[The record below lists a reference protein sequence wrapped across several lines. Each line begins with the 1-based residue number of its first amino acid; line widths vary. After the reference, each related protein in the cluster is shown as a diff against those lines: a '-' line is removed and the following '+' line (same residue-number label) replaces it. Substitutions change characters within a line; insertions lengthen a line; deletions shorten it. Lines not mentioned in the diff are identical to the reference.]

1 MYKKNKNFTEIAQ
14 KFMIE
19 SVKNKYSYNFSWL
32 SRPIIQY
39 PQDIINIQE
48 LIWDLKPDCIIETGI
63 AHGGSVIFN
72 ASLLCLLELEN
83 AINENDVFD
92 HTNPLR
98 KVYAVDID
106 IREHNLNEINNHFL
120 KNRIELF
127 EGSSIDKKIFNKIK
141 ESVRGFKKI
150 LVILDSNHSHDHVLN
165 ELKLYSDL
173 VSKDSFC
180 IVMDTIIDDLPKS
193 LSPDRPWGP
202 NNSPKSAVKEF
213 LKTNKLFQI
222 ETKFEEKALITVA
235 PSGFLK
241 RIK

>member
-141 ESVRGFKKI
+141 RSVREFKKI

>member
-1 MYKKNKNFTEIAQ
+1 MYKKNKSFIEIAQ
-14 KFMIE
+14 KFMNE

-63 AHGGSVIFN
+63 AHGGSVILN

-83 AINENDVFD
+83 AINKNKVFD
-92 HTNPLR
+92 HSNPLR

-106 IREHNLNEINNHFL
+106 IREHNLNEMNNHFL

-127 EGSSIDKKIFNKIK
+127 EGSSIDEKVFKNIKK
-141 ESVRGFKKI
+141 SVKGYKKI
-150 LVILDSNHSHDHVLN
+150 LVILDSNHSHDHVFT

-173 VSKDSFC
+173 VSKDSYC

-193 LSPDRPWGP
+193 LSPDRSWGP

-213 LKTNKLFQI
+213 LKLNKSFQI

>member
-1 MYKKNKNFTEIAQ
+1 MYKKNKKFTEIAQ

-180 IVMDTIIDDLPKS
+180 IVMDTIIDDLPKVS
-193 LSPDRPWGP
+193 RLTDLVLIIVP
-202 NNSPKSAVKEF
+202 N
-213 LKTNKLFQI
+213 LQ
-222 ETKFEEKALITVA
+222 
-235 PSGFLK
+235 
-241 RIK
+241 

>member
-150 LVILDSNHSHDHVLN
+150 LVILDSTHSHDHVLN

>member
-1 MYKKNKNFTEIAQ
+1 MEIFTEIAQ

-83 AINENDVFD
+83 AINENNVFD

-120 KNRIELF
+120 KKRIELF
-127 EGSSIDKKIFNKIK
+127 EGLQI
-141 ESVRGFKKI
+141 I
-150 LVILDSNHSHDHVLN
+150 L
-165 ELKLYSDL
+165 
-173 VSKDSFC
+173 FF
-180 IVMDTIIDDLPKS
+180 
-193 LSPDRPWGP
+193 
-202 NNSPKSAVKEF
+202 F
-213 LKTNKLFQI
+213 LENDY
-222 ETKFEEKALITVA
+222 
-235 PSGFLK
+235 
-241 RIK
+241 

>member
-1 MYKKNKNFTEIAQ
+1 MYKKNKKFIDIA
-14 KFMIE
+14 KEFMIE

-48 LIWDLKPDCIIETGI
+48 LIWNLKPDCIIETGV

-72 ASLLCLLELEN
+72 ASLLSLLELEN
-83 AINENDVFD
+83 AMNENKVFD
-92 HTNPLR
+92 PSNPLR

-106 IREHNLNEINNHFL
+106 IREHNRKEINNHFL

-127 EGSSIDKKIFNKIK
+127 EGSSIDKNIFSKIK
-141 ESVRGFKKI
+141 MSVRGYKKI

-213 LKTNKLFQI
+213 LKVNKSFQI

>member
-1 MYKKNKNFTEIAQ
+1 MYKKNKNFIEIAQ

-48 LIWDLKPDCIIETGI
+48 LIWNLKPDCIIETGI

-83 AINENDVFD
+83 ATNENNVFD

-141 ESVRGFKKI
+141 KSVREFKKI
-150 LVILDSNHSHDHVLN
+150 LVILDSNHSHDHVLS

>member
-1 MYKKNKNFTEIAQ
+1 MYKKNKNFVEIAQ

-39 PQDIINIQE
+39 PQDVINIQE
-48 LIWDLKPDCIIETGI
+48 LIWNLKPDCIIETGI

-83 AINENDVFD
+83 AINEKKGFD
-92 HTNPLR
+92 PSNPLR

-106 IREHNLNEINNHFL
+106 IREHNLKEINNHFL

-127 EGSSIDKKIFNKIK
+127 EGSSIDKNIFNKINK
-141 ESVRGFKKI
+141 LVRCFKKI
-150 LVILDSNHSHDHVLN
+150 LVILDSNHSHDHVLS
-165 ELKLYSDL
+165 ELNLYSDL

-213 LKTNKLFQI
+213 LKLNKSFQI

-241 RIK
+241 KIK

>member
-1 MYKKNKNFTEIAQ
+1 MYKKNKKFIDIA
-14 KFMIE
+14 KEFMIE

-48 LIWDLKPDCIIETGI
+48 LIWNLKPDCIIETGV

-72 ASLLCLLELEN
+72 ASLLSLLELEN
-83 AINENDVFD
+83 AMNENKVFD
-92 HTNPLR
+92 PSNPLR

-106 IREHNLNEINNHFL
+106 IREHNRKEINNHFL

-127 EGSSIDKKIFNKIK
+127 EGSSIDKNIFSKIK
-141 ESVRGFKKI
+141 MSVRGYKKI

>member
-1 MYKKNKNFTEIAQ
+1 MYKKNKNFTQIAQ

-83 AINENDVFD
+83 SKNENNIFD
-92 HTNPLR
+92 YANPLR

-141 ESVRGFKKI
+141 KSVRGFKKI